1 MNQAATTLT
10 RTGCRDSMNALFG
23 QEAKCQ
29 MRESAK
35 SSNPRPQGQG
45 FAIWLGLRTRVQ
57 FRVPPSRDKWPK
69 RWTLG
74 QNRGHLFGLRSGS
87 ELFSVQFQ
95 ASSCHRGTRDGGAGS
110 GSVSGGRG
118 ALGSGGRPTVLW
130 FCSHSQRACSE
141 KRTLPTKARCG
152 TCFLARYSGV
162 VNQCLGSPVASI
174 TSWAVT

>member
-1 MNQAATTLT
+1 MENLYASLQPRRLFDGVRSSPQRFDCVLSIAVWFGVPSHLQGTNGRNGELWAK
-10 RTGCRDSMNALFG
+10 TGDICSDY
-23 QEAKCQ
+23 EV
-29 MRESAK
+29 ESNCSL
-35 SSNPRPQGQG
+35 SS
-45 FAIWLGLRTRVQ
+45 
-57 FRVPPSRDKWPK
+57 SR
-69 RWTLG
+69 
-74 QNRGHLFGLRSGS
+74 
-87 ELFSVQFQ
+87 
-95 ASSCHRGTRDGGAGS
+95 ASSYHRGTRDGGAGS
-110 GSVSGGRG
+110 GSVSGCRG